1 MSLFKR
7 LIIIAIV
14 GLLFA
19 GVYGCKK
26 EGTAE
31 RAGKNVDKAM
41 EDAKEKLDDAT
52 K

>member
-1 MSLFKR
+1 MALFKR

-14 GLLFA
+14 GFLVA

-31 RAGKNVDKAM
+31 RAGTKVDKAM
-41 EDAKEKLDDAT
+41 EDAKDKFNDAT

>member
-1 MSLFKR
+1 MSLIKR
-7 LIIIAIV
+7 LMIIAIV
-14 GLLFA
+14 WFLVA

-31 RAGKNVDKAM
+31 RAGKKLDNAM
-41 EDAKEKLDDAT
+41 EDAKDKLDDAT

>member
-1 MSLFKR
+1 MSLLKR

-14 GLLFA
+14 GFLVA

-31 RAGKNVDKAM
+31 RAGKKMDKAM
-41 EDAKEKLDDAT
+41 EDAKDKLDDAT

>member
-1 MSLFKR
+1 MSLLKR
-7 LIIIAIV
+7 LLMVVVVA
-14 GLLFA
+14 LLVA

-31 RAGKNVDKAM
+31 RAGKQVDKAI

>member
-1 MSLFKR
+1 MSLFKK
-7 LIIIAIV
+7 LIIVSII
-14 GLLFA
+14 GLFIA

-31 RAGKNVDKAM
+31 RVGKKLDKAM
-41 EDAKEKLDDAT
+41 EDAKDKLDDAT